1 MGMDSFHPVIRDWF
15 RQSFGQATDIQN
27 EAWAAIQDD
36 QSVLLSAPTGS
47 GKTLAAFLAA
57 INKLLV
63 QSLEHTLE
71 EQVYILYVS
80 PLRALSSDIQKNLN
94 LPLMQIRDGLLESG
108 LPDVNITVSL
118 RTGDTPQAERSRMRK
133 RPPQILVTTPE
144 SLYILLTSDSGRR
157 MLKTVQ
163 TVIVDE
169 IHALAG
175 NKRGAHLAL
184 SLERLSLLTQ
194 VPPNRVGIS
203 ATQKPLEEIANFLTG
218 GRPCKIIDKGF
229 HRNRDLGLELVA
241 SPLESIMSGEIWTEV
256 YERLVTL
263 IQEHATT
270 LIFVNTRRMAER
282 VSAALAE
289 RIGNDQVTSHH
300 GSLSRE
306 HRQSAENSLKTGK
319 LRAIVATA
327 SLELGIDI
335 GDIDLVCQ
343 IGSPRSISI
352 FLQRVGRSGHALK
365 KTPKGRLFP
374 LSRDDLFE
382 SIALLRA
389 IERHDLD
396 TIRIPRHPL
405 DVLAQQLVAE
415 VGNGEYGLE
424 ELYGRFIRAWP
435 YRELSLEKFRET
447 VRTLVMGYHTSRGRR
462 GAYIHHDVISDT
474 LRPRKGAK
482 LSAVTNGGAI
492 PDQFDYDVILQP
504 EGCFVGTLNEDFAF
518 ESLPGD
524 IFQLG
529 NTSYRIHKVEK
540 GKVYVEDAR
549 GQPPNIPF
557 WIGEAPGRSDEL
569 STNVSDLSEQLD
581 RLLAESD
588 AAARHWL
595 ETELD
600 LPDSAIT
607 QVIEYLSTSRAALGH
622 LPHKQ
627 RIILERFFDQN
638 GDTHLVIHSPY
649 GSRINRAWGLALR
662 KRFCRK
668 FNFELQAAADENS
681 IVLSLG
687 PTHSFDLDE
696 VSRYLQEKSVRE
708 ILTQALLNS
717 PIFPTR
723 WRWVGNISLAV
734 LRFRAGKKLPAIF
747 QRNDAEDLIAVV
759 FPDQLACQENIVGDR
774 EIPAHPLVEQTLYD
788 CLHELMD
795 IEGLE
800 NLLRGIAGGSIQ
812 VNTCDLSQPSPLA
825 SEIINARAYSFLD
838 DAPAEERRTLA
849 IHMKRF
855 MTPQEASESN
865 VLNANAIEK
874 VRSEAWPNPR
884 NPDELYD
891 ALCELGYM
899 TSIEGAQW
907 ASQWNELATQ
917 QRAVRLSLSR
927 HDIWVAIER
936 LPEVR
941 LIHPQA
947 CQSVPV
953 HPVEAQTP
961 ADADTA
967 LLEILR
973 SRLGCLGPVALA
985 DVAHSLDITESL
997 VNRIFVQLETEGYL
1011 FRIKPQ
1017 VTTGIE
1023 LWCERRL
1030 LARIHRYS
1038 LEQMRNEIEPVSIQ
1052 TFSRFLL
1059 HWQGLDQPAEGEA
1072 ALVRCMEQLEGCNAP
1087 AKIWEQSI
1095 LPNRIRDYAP
1105 SFLNNLTA
1113 NGRLVWYRPVSSTA
1127 KTQRSTAQ
1135 FTRMTAVSILPRAD
1149 LRYWRCAGSSQQ
1161 NYTLSANAEQIITL
1175 LRKNGACFF
1184 SDITS
1189 STGLLKAQVEEGLGE
1204 LVSAGMISS
1213 DSYAGLRFISKQHGR
1228 QKRRFTHRSA
1238 NIALQ
1243 NDWDRAG
1250 RWWVLPAP
1258 DKDHEPD
1265 HVEHIA
1271 RILLK
1276 RYGVIFRKL
1285 LDNESSLPGWREL
1298 LYVYRRMEARGEI
1311 RGGRFVQE
1319 FSGEQFAL
1327 IEAIPQLRKLRKQD
1341 NTEETLCIS
1350 AADPLNLT
1358 GIITPGERIPAQGNN
1373 RILYR
1378 NGIPVAA
1385 LVSGTV
1391 HVLDPALA
1399 HLEWQFR
1406 TTLMRDTRVPS
1417 AQKLPTLTQASGNIH

>member
-1 MGMDSFHPVIRDWF
+1 MSLDTFHPVVREWF
-15 RQSFGQATDIQN
+15 EKSFGQATDIQN
-27 EAWAAIQDD
+27 EAWSAIQDE

-57 INKLLV
+57 INRLLV
-63 QSLEHTLE
+63 QSLTHVLE

-94 LPLMQIRDGLLESG
+94 LPLMQIRDGLLEAG
-108 LPDVNITVSL
+108 LPDVNIAVSL

-144 SLYILLTSDSGRR
+144 SLYILLTSDSGRS

-163 TVIVDE
+163 TVIIDE

-184 SLERLSLLTQ
+184 SLERLSMLTQ
-194 VPPNRVGIS
+194 IPPNRVGIS
-203 ATQKPLEEIANFLTG
+203 ATQKPLDEIANFLTG
-218 GRPCKIIDKGF
+218 GKPCQIIDKGF
-229 HRNRDLGLELVA
+229 HRNRDLALELVE

-256 YERLVTL
+256 YERLVAL
-263 IQEHATT
+263 INVHATT

-282 VSAALAE
+282 ISAALAE
-289 RIGNDQVTSHH
+289 RIGADLVTSHH

-306 HRQSAENSLKTGK
+306 HRLSAENSLKTGR

-389 IERHDLD
+389 IQQHDLD
-396 TIRIPRHPL
+396 SIRIPRHPY
-405 DVLAQQLVAE
+405 DVLAQQIVAE
-415 VGNGEYGLE
+415 VSNGEYGLE
-424 ELYGRFIRAWP
+424 ELYRRFIVAWP
-435 YRELSLEKFRET
+435 YRELTAEKFREV

-462 GAYIHHDVISDT
+462 GAYIHHDVISDN
-474 LRPRKGAK
+474 LRARKGAK
-482 LSAVTNGGAI
+482 LYAVTNGGAI

-504 EGCFVGTLNEDFAF
+504 EGCLVGTLNEDFAF

-581 RLLAESD
+581 HLLADSET
-588 AAARHWL
+588 AARNWL
-595 ETELD
+595 EAELD
-600 LPDSAIT
+600 LPDSATT
-607 QVIEYLSTSRAALGH
+607 QILEYLSTSKAALGH

-627 RIILERFFDQN
+627 RIIMERFFDEN

-696 VSRYLQEKSVRE
+696 VSRYLNVTSVRE

-723 WRWVGNISLAV
+723 WRWVGNISLAI
-734 LRFRAGKKLPAIF
+734 LRFRSGKKLPAIF

-774 EIPAHPLVEQTLYD
+774 EIPDHPLVEQTLYD
-788 CLHELMD
+788 CLYELMD

-800 NLLRGIAGGSIQ
+800 KLLHGIAEGNIQ
-812 VNTCDLSQPSPLA
+812 VNTCDLSHPSPLA

-849 IHMKRF
+849 IHMRRF
-855 MTPQEASESN
+855 MSPQEASESS
-865 VLNANAIEK
+865 VLNANAIEQ
-874 VRSEAWPNPR
+874 VCNEAWPNPR
-884 NPDELYD
+884 NEDELYD
-891 ALCELGYM
+891 ALCELGYL
-899 TSIEGAQW
+899 TQTEGTRW
-907 ASQWNELATQ
+907 ESQLRGLLSQHRVVCLPLAT
-917 QRAVRLSLSR
+917 
-927 HDIWVAIER
+927 HTIWVAIER
-936 LPEVR
+936 LPELR
-941 LIHPQA
+941 FIHPDI
-947 CQSVPV
+947 CGDIPI
-953 HPVEAQTP
+953 HPVEAQMRT
-961 ADADTA
+961 DVDSA
-967 LLEILR
+967 LQEILR
-973 SRLGCLGPVALA
+973 SRLGCLGPVSLA
-985 DVAHSLDITESL
+985 EVARSLDISESL
-997 VNRIFVQLETEGYL
+997 ANRIFVQLESEGYL
-1011 FRIKPQ
+1011 FRIRPESA
-1017 VTTGIE
+1017 TDTE

-1038 LEQMRNEIEPVSIQ
+1038 LEKMRNEIEPVSVQ
-1052 TFSRFLL
+1052 VFSRFLL
-1059 HWQGLDQPAEGEA
+1059 HWHGLDQPADGEA
-1072 ALVRCMEQLEGCNAP
+1072 SLLRCMEQLEGCYAP
-1087 AKIWEQSI
+1087 AKVWEQSI
-1095 LPNRIRDYAP
+1095 LPNRIRDYVP
-1105 SFLNNLTA
+1105 SYLNNLTA
-1113 NGRLVWYRPVSSTA
+1113 NGQLVWYRPTTSTTKAQRTVS
-1127 KTQRSTAQ
+1127 Q
-1135 FTRMTAVSILPRAD
+1135 FTRMTPVSILPRAD
-1149 LRYWRCAGSSQQ
+1149 MRYWRSAARMQQ
-1161 NYTLSANAEQIITL
+1161 TQELSANAEDIISL

-1184 SDITS
+1184 SDIVS
-1189 STGLLKAQVEEGLGE
+1189 QTGLLRAQVEEGLGE
-1204 LVSAGMISS
+1204 LVSAGLISS
-1213 DSYAGLRFISKQHGR
+1213 DSYTGLRFISKQYGK
-1228 QKRRFTHRSA
+1228 QRRKFTHRSTNA
-1238 NIALQ
+1238 ALQ

-1250 RWWVLPAP
+1250 RWWVLPLVN
-1258 DKDHEPD
+1258 KEFEPD
-1265 HVEHIA
+1265 HAEHIV

-1276 RYGVIFRKL
+1276 RYGVVFRKL
-1285 LDNESSLPGWREL
+1285 LDNESGLPSWREL
-1298 LYVYRRMEARGEI
+1298 LYVLRRMEARGEI
-1311 RGGRFVQE
+1311 RGGRFIQE
-1319 FSGEQFAL
+1319 FSGEQFARMD
-1327 IEAIPQLRKLRKQD
+1327 AIPLLRKMRKNGD
-1341 NTEETLCIS
+1341 TEEILCLS
-1350 AADPLNLT
+1350 ASDPLNLT

-1385 LVSGTV
+1385 LIAGTV
-1391 HVLDPALA
+1391 QVLDPKHA

-1406 TTLMRDTRVPS
+1406 TTLMRNTRLPANPKNPSVP
-1417 AQKLPTLTQASGNIH
+1417 QAFGRIH